1 MLVVLLPRTSYP
13 DLRHDSVPEHDENHG
28 RQELGDELAHHLA
41 SEQISHGESEL

>member
-28 RQELGDELAHHLA
+28 RQELGGELAHDLA
-41 SEQISHGESEL
+41 SQEVLHGESK